1 MAWWRNSWSIEVF
14 LANTSTRQYAAGFR
28 FEFSLFAIRI
38 CFEFRASA
46 RPGATYLVQIAGLGT
61 WSFYNVNKNLIPNG
75 LGQGFRI
82 FGDKLYIALFTY
94 EFEKCCCLIVPADM
108 LSYLI
113 KRLFSTIPV
122 LIGISLLLFF
132 MLRLLPGDPAQVLAG
147 QMATPAEIENI
158 RQQLGLDRP
167 IYEQY
172 ANYLSRLVR
181 FDLGRS
187 ARTQNPVTQEIWA
200 RLPNTLLLAV
210 VAILLACLFGIPAG
224 IISAVKP
231 YSWIDYLVTTSA
243 LFGMSM
249 PVFWLGLMLVVLFS
263 VILKWLPAG
272 GTGSWQH
279 VILPSITLAAFVVA
293 FIARMTRSTMLET
306 LSQDFT
312 TTARS
317 KGLQERVVVIKHA
330 FKNAMIPIIT
340 VVGLQFG
347 LLLGGAVLT
356 ETVFAWPGLGRLIV
370 DSILA
375 RDYPVIQGTI
385 LIFGLLYIMVNLAVD
400 LIYALVDPRIRY
412 D

>member
-1 MAWWRNSWSIEVF
+1 
-14 LANTSTRQYAAGFR
+14 
-28 FEFSLFAIRI
+28 
-38 CFEFRASA
+38 
-46 RPGATYLVQIAGLGT
+46 
-61 WSFYNVNKNLIPNG
+61 
-75 LGQGFRI
+75 
-82 FGDKLYIALFTY
+82 
-94 EFEKCCCLIVPADM
+94 M
-108 LSYLI
+108 LNYLI

-132 MLRLLPGDPAQVLAG
+132 MLRMLPGDPAQVLAG
-147 QMATPAEIENI
+147 QMATPQEIENI
-158 RQQLGLDRP
+158 RKQLGLDRP

-172 ANYLSRLVR
+172 VNYLSRLAR

-187 ARTQNPVTQEIWA
+187 ARTQNPVTEEIWA
-200 RLPNTLLLAV
+200 RLPNTLLLSV
-210 VAILLACLFGIPAG
+210 VAITLACLFGIPAG
-224 IISAVKP
+224 IISAVRP

-279 VILPSITLAAFVVA
+279 VILPSVTLAAFVVA

-317 KGLQERVVVIKHA
+317 KGLQEKIVVIKHA

-385 LIFGLLYIMVNLAVD
+385 LIFGLLYIMVNLIVD
-400 LIYALVDPRIRY
+400 IIYALVDPRIRY

>member
-1 MAWWRNSWSIEVF
+1 
-14 LANTSTRQYAAGFR
+14 
-28 FEFSLFAIRI
+28 
-38 CFEFRASA
+38 
-46 RPGATYLVQIAGLGT
+46 
-61 WSFYNVNKNLIPNG
+61 
-75 LGQGFRI
+75 
-82 FGDKLYIALFTY
+82 
-94 EFEKCCCLIVPADM
+94 M
-108 LSYLI
+108 LNYLI
-113 KRLFSTIPV
+113 KRLISTIPV

-172 ANYLSRLVR
+172 AAYLSRLAR

-187 ARTQNPVTQEIWA
+187 ARTQNPVLDEIWA

-210 VAILLACLFGIPAG
+210 VAITLACLFGIPAG
-224 IISAVKP
+224 IISAVRP
-231 YSWIDYLVTTSA
+231 YSWIDYLVTISA

-249 PVFWLGLMLVVLFS
+249 PVFWLGLMLVVVFS
-263 VILKWLPAG
+263 IILKWLPAG

-279 VILPSITLAAFVVA
+279 VVLPSITLAAFVVA
-293 FIARMTRSTMLET
+293 FIARMTRSTMIET

-330 FKNAMIPIIT
+330 LKNAMIPIIT

-375 RDYPVIQGTI
+375 RDYPVIQGAI
-385 LIFGLLYIMVNLAVD
+385 LIFGLLYIMVNLVVD
-400 LIYALVDPRIRY
+400 MIYALVDPRIRY

>member
-1 MAWWRNSWSIEVF
+1 
-14 LANTSTRQYAAGFR
+14 
-28 FEFSLFAIRI
+28 
-38 CFEFRASA
+38 
-46 RPGATYLVQIAGLGT
+46 
-61 WSFYNVNKNLIPNG
+61 
-75 LGQGFRI
+75 
-82 FGDKLYIALFTY
+82 
-94 EFEKCCCLIVPADM
+94 M
-108 LSYLI
+108 LNYLI
-113 KRLFSTIPV
+113 KRLLSTIPV

-147 QMATPAEIENI
+147 QMATPQEIENI

-187 ARTQNPVTQEIWA
+187 ARTQNPVTEEIWA
-200 RLPNTLLLAV
+200 RLPNTLLLSV
-210 VAILLACLFGIPAG
+210 VAITLACLFGIPAG
-224 IISAVKP
+224 IISAVRP

-249 PVFWLGLMLVVLFS
+249 PVFWLGLMLVVIFS
-263 VILKWLPAG
+263 IILKWLPAG
-272 GTGSWQH
+272 GTGNWQH

-306 LSQDFT
+306 LSQDYT

-330 FKNAMIPIIT
+330 LKNAMIPIIT

-385 LIFGLLYIMVNLAVD
+385 LIFGLLYIMVNLVVD

>member
-1 MAWWRNSWSIEVF
+1 
-14 LANTSTRQYAAGFR
+14 
-28 FEFSLFAIRI
+28 
-38 CFEFRASA
+38 
-46 RPGATYLVQIAGLGT
+46 
-61 WSFYNVNKNLIPNG
+61 
-75 LGQGFRI
+75 
-82 FGDKLYIALFTY
+82 
-94 EFEKCCCLIVPADM
+94 M

-122 LIGISLLLFF
+122 LFGISLLLFF
-132 MLRLLPGDPAQVLAG
+132 MLRMLPGDPAQVLAG
-147 QMATPAEIENI
+147 QMATPEEIENI

-172 ANYLSRLVR
+172 AAYLGRLVR

-210 VAILLACLFGIPAG
+210 VAITLACLFGIPAG
-224 IISAVKP
+224 IISAVRP

-272 GTGSWQH
+272 GTGGWQN

-293 FIARMTRSTMLET
+293 FIARMTRSTMIET

-356 ETVFAWPGLGRLIV
+356 ETVFAWPGVGRLIV

-375 RDYPVIQGTI
+375 RDYPVIQGAI
-385 LIFGLLYIMVNLAVD
+385 LIFGLLYIMVNLVVD

>member
-1 MAWWRNSWSIEVF
+1 
-14 LANTSTRQYAAGFR
+14 
-28 FEFSLFAIRI
+28 
-38 CFEFRASA
+38 
-46 RPGATYLVQIAGLGT
+46 
-61 WSFYNVNKNLIPNG
+61 
-75 LGQGFRI
+75 
-82 FGDKLYIALFTY
+82 
-94 EFEKCCCLIVPADM
+94 M
-108 LSYLI
+108 LNYLI
-113 KRLFSTIPV
+113 KRLLSTIPV

-132 MLRLLPGDPAQVLAG
+132 MLRMLPGDPAQVLAG
-147 QMATPAEIENI
+147 QMATPEEIENI
-158 RQQLGLDRP
+158 RRQLGLDRP

-172 ANYLSRLVR
+172 VTYLSRLAR

-187 ARTQNPVTQEIWA
+187 ARTQNPVTEEIWA

-210 VAILLACLFGIPAG
+210 VAITLACLLGIPAG
-224 IISAVKP
+224 IISAVRP

-249 PVFWLGLMLVVLFS
+249 PVFWLGLMLVVVFS

-279 VILPSITLAAFVVA
+279 VILPSVTLAAFVVA
-293 FIARMTRSTMLET
+293 FISRMTRSAMLET
-306 LSQDFT
+306 LAQDYT

-317 KGLQERVVVIKHA
+317 KGLKERVVVIKHA
-330 FKNAMIPIIT
+330 LKNAMIPIIT

-375 RDYPVIQGTI
+375 RDYPVIQGAI
-385 LIFGLLYIMVNLAVD
+385 LIFGLLYIMVNLVVD

>member
-1 MAWWRNSWSIEVF
+1 
-14 LANTSTRQYAAGFR
+14 
-28 FEFSLFAIRI
+28 
-38 CFEFRASA
+38 
-46 RPGATYLVQIAGLGT
+46 
-61 WSFYNVNKNLIPNG
+61 
-75 LGQGFRI
+75 
-82 FGDKLYIALFTY
+82 
-94 EFEKCCCLIVPADM
+94 M
-108 LSYLI
+108 LNYLI
-113 KRLFSTIPV
+113 KRLLSTIPV
-122 LIGISLLLFF
+122 LLGISLLLFF

-147 QMATPAEIENI
+147 QMASPQEIENI
-158 RQQLGLDRP
+158 RHQLGLDRP

-172 ANYLSRLVR
+172 AKYLSRLAR

-187 ARTQNPVTQEIWA
+187 ARTQNPVTEEIWA

-210 VAILLACLFGIPAG
+210 VAISLACLFGIPAG
-224 IISAVKP
+224 IISAVRP
-231 YSWIDYLVTTSA
+231 YTWIDYLVTTSA

-279 VILPSITLAAFVVA
+279 VILPSFTLAAFVVA

-306 LSQDFT
+306 LSQDYT

-330 FKNAMIPIIT
+330 LKNAMIPIIT

-375 RDYPVIQGTI
+375 RDYPVIQGSI
-385 LIFGLLYIMVNLAVD
+385 LIFGLLYIMVNLVVD